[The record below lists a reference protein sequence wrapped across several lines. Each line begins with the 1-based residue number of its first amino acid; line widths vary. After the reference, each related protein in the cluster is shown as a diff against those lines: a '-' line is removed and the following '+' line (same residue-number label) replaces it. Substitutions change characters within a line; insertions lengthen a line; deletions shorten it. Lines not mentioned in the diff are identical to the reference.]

1 MSKSLANLLRPRDA
15 LWYGLLG
22 RPFNGKQAAEIG
34 LINIAVPLVSLREET
49 MSIARELASKDPFAL
64 KATKDGYRYS
74 LEMSWDASISY
85 AFAKEMEL
93 IVRQNDAFRTEGI
106 GDFLKGKYKPGLESH
121 DQVSKDAAAP
131 TQEEREPR

>member
-1 MSKSLANLLRPRDA
+1 MVRFA
-15 LWYGLLG
+15 GT
-22 RPFNGKQAAEIG
+22 PFNGKQAAEMG

-64 KATKDGYRYS
+64 KATKDGYRHS

-93 IVRQNDAFRTEGI
+93 VVRQNDAFRTEGI

-121 DQVSKDAAAP
+121 DQVSKDAATP
-131 TQEEREPR
+131 TRQEREPR